1 MGRRFQNNRVA
12 EYMGGMLQNN
22 RVAEYMGRMFQNN
35 VQAVVHTHRKSMNL
49 P

>member
-12 EYMGGMLQNN
+12 EYMGRMLQNN